1 MSSVRWVKVY
11 LRLPHFPERRCDSN
25 DRIPVREG
33 LRPGCLQELV
43 RLYVVTHDL
52 DTLNCSKRSDREP
65 ENAKTFKVF
74 IAAAPS
80 LLGGAAALSLL
91 PFARQHENPS
101 ESSPKLEPQNA
112 GAGAGSMLQ
121 MLVGARSAATFLTGL
136 GISRRRTIGYPQE
149 PRDR

>member
-11 LRLPHFPERRCDSN
+11 LRLPHSPERRCDSN

-91 PFARQHENPS
+91 PFARQHEKPLRVK
-101 ESSPKLEPQNA
+101 PKIRAAKCRGGGGEHASNA
-112 GAGAGSMLQ
+112 C
-121 MLVGARSAATFLTGL
+121 
-136 GISRRRTIGYPQE
+136 RRAERGNLLDGPG
-149 PRDR
+149 DK